1 MQRII
6 FFVFT
11 LLLAAIGAHTPIAA
25 QGIDDDIDLDALY
38 EQIDEALENS
48 PRYVAEREKK
58 IEEVR
63 NTFFSEQNLEKR
75 QQAAADLFNLYQPY
89 KNDSA
94 LYYAEMAV
102 NLADSIRRPDLAGLY
117 RSLEANLCS
126 GADMFTEAL
135 EQLRLTDK
143 RALTTEGLTAYYTAW
158 MHVCGQIGSYSDI
171 SHVRQRYYD
180 MQDHYRD
187 SVLMVADKNS
197 ENYLHLKMDILNARQ
212 LYQDALALSKTWLS
226 TVSEDT
232 HEGAFAAFYR
242 SMVFD
247 KLRNEEM
254 TCYWLGKS
262 ALADIRNAV
271 MNQAALVFLADHLA
285 NNGDFSRAKRYT
297 DFATK
302 CNFTFSPRLR
312 TYQVNSVIN
321 VLSKSQQAEQK
332 RANMILT
339 IAGIVIV
346 FLLIALAYTTI
357 LSIKRKKK

>member
-1 MQRII
+1 MW
-6 FFVFT
+6 
-11 LLLAAIGAHTPIAA
+11 LS
-25 QGIDDDIDLDALY
+25 
-38 EQIDEALENS
+38 EK
-48 PRYVAEREKK
+48 KK

-242 SMVFD
+242 SVVFD

-285 NNGDFSRAKRYT
+285 NNGDFSRAKHYT

-339 IAGIVIV
+339 IAGIVIAL
-346 FLLIALAYTTI
+346 LLIALAYTTI

>member
-1 MQRII
+1 
-6 FFVFT
+6 
-11 LLLAAIGAHTPIAA
+11 
-25 QGIDDDIDLDALY
+25 
-38 EQIDEALENS
+38 
-48 PRYVAEREKK
+48 
-58 IEEVR
+58 
-63 NTFFSEQNLEKR
+63 
-75 QQAAADLFNLYQPY
+75 
-89 KNDSA
+89 
-94 LYYAEMAV
+94 
-102 NLADSIRRPDLAGLY
+102 
-117 RSLEANLCS
+117 
-126 GADMFTEAL
+126 
-135 EQLRLTDK
+135 
-143 RALTTEGLTAYYTAW
+143 

-242 SMVFD
+242 SVVFD

-285 NNGDFSRAKRYT
+285 NNGDFCRAKRYT

-321 VLSKSQQAEQK
+321 VLNKSQQAEQK

-346 FLLIALAYTTI
+346 LLLIALAYTTI